1 MMKTRFLLASLAG
14 LSLGLSSCGVGGT
27 EENPSPIIS
36 IISPSDTLNLS
47 DSIDVHIVY
56 SDDSGL
62 TFTEVTLG
70 TETGGNTVYHFSQ
83 RGISGMNDEL
93 RFQAL
98 VPSTLNIT
106 GRNYILVKAGD
117 EDGQE
122 SILEQSFV
130 VQDPDT
136 EKPQILDAQTNGVL
150 SQNPSVLFEIS
161 YVLQDNKALD
171 ELKIR
176 LIEWNGSLGS
186 DIYSHSIDLA
196 GQSNASSFHAIPGS
210 SSYQAGTSFKVKL
223 EVKDAAGN
231 SSEWLLPDLY
241 NVL

>member
-1 MMKTRFLLASLAG
+1 MKTRFLLASLAALS
-14 LSLGLSSCGVGGT
+14 LSLGSCGVGGT

-47 DSIDVHIVY
+47 DSIDVYIVY

-62 TFTEVTLG
+62 TFTEVSLG
-70 TETGGNTVYHFSQ
+70 TESGGNTVYHFSQ

-130 VQDPDT
+130 VLDSDV

-150 SQNPSVLFEIS
+150 SQNPSVLFEVS

-176 LIEWNGSLGS
+176 LIEWNGTLGS
-186 DIYSHSIDLA
+186 DIYSHSIDLT
-196 GQSNASSFHAIPGS
+196 GQSNAASFHAIPGS
-210 SSYQAGTSFKVKL
+210 STYQAGTSFKVKL

>member
-1 MMKTRFLLASLAG
+1 MKSRFLLASLAV
-14 LSLGLSSCGVGGT
+14 LSLSLSSCGVGGT

-47 DSIDVHIVY
+47 DSIEVHIVY

-70 TETGGNTVYHFSQ
+70 TESGGNTVYHFSQ
-83 RGISGMNDEL
+83 RGLSGLNDEL
-93 RFQAL
+93 RFNAI
-98 VPSTLNIT
+98 VPDALNIV

-130 VQDPDT
+130 VQDTDL
-136 EKPQILDAQTNGVL
+136 EKPQILRAQTNGVL
-150 SQNPSVLFEIS
+150 SQNPNVLFEVSSI
-161 YVLQDNKALD
+161 LQDNKALG

-186 DIYSHSIDLA
+186 DIYSHSIDLG
-196 GQSNASSFHAIPGS
+196 GQSSTSSSHAIPGS

-223 EVKDAAGN
+223 ELKDAAGN
-231 SSEWLLPDLY
+231 SSEYLLPDLY